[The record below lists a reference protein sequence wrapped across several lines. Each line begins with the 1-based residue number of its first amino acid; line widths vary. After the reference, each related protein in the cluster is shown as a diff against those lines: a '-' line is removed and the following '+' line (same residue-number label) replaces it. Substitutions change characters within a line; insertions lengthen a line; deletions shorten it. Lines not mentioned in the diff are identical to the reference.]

1 MKQFQNA
8 DAIMRPKCTKPW
20 LVSDGYVK
28 RRIAI
33 EGIAYA
39 EADRMYSTLAFST
52 KCAKVDSAIAKSTG
66 ALAPYEMLSLACPL
80 GALEKELPE
89 EMFVRVSRSHIVN
102 VWAVESVR
110 GLSLTMRGGKVI
122 HIGKTYAD
130 VLNERFH
137 ILRLHHSEESSEGS
151 ERKSENGEKRG

>member
-1 MKQFQNA
+1 MKQFQE
-8 DAIMRPKCTKPW
+8 KPW

-39 EADRMYSTLAFST
+39 EADRMYSILHG
-52 KCAKVDSAIAKSTG
+52 KGIGNPIAGKNEET
-66 ALAPYEMLSLACPL
+66 LSLACPL
-80 GALEKELPE
+80 GTLEKELPE

-122 HIGKTYAD
+122 HIGKTYAHQLD
-130 VLNERFH
+130 ERFH
-137 ILRLHHSEESSEGS
+137 ILRLHHSEESSDGS
-151 ERKSENGEKRG
+151 ERKSEKRENDLLTSEA

>member
-1 MKQFQNA
+1 MKQFQE
-8 DAIMRPKCTKPW
+8 KPW

-33 EGIAYA
+33 EDIAYA
-39 EADRMYSTLAFST
+39 EADRMYSTLVFCTNGTNS
-52 KCAKVDSAIAKSTG
+52 S
-66 ALAPYEMLSLACPL
+66 LATRQSLACPL
-80 GALEKELPE
+80 GTLEKELPE

-122 HIGKTYAD
+122 HIGKTYAHQLD
-130 VLNERFH
+130 ERFH
-137 ILRLHHSEESSEGS
+137 ILRLHHSEESSDGS
-151 ERKSENGEKRG
+151 ERKSEKRGNDLLTSEA